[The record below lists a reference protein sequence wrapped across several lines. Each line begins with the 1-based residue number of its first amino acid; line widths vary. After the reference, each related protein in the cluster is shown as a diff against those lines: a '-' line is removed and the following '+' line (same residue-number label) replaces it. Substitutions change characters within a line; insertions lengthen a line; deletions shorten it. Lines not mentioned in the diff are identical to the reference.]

1 MTLATRSAS
10 CTQFCFKQPTSRKFQ
25 GYLTIGGQRNSQ
37 IVQRIFLSE
46 EWSINS
52 VQLTT
57 RSVLQIPLN
66 LTQISKRTDSHGR
79 GPELLSAKKTQSI
92 LRQKETGRIHSNKT
106 NSLII
111 HPKTQSQT
119 ICYLHI
125 NCTNFLKLAVIR
137 VGILSSLKSRSEL
150 VFLKWQKRRHWSL
163 PSQNWQLVQ
172 QCSKQRLNVCHTPPH
187 LHKARVQRRSAVS
200 CANPQLPLC
209 AHSLPRPA
217 LKLYLRYDYSHFA
230 KQFVGD
236 FCLLTKESHLVL
248 EMFCQS

>member
-37 IVQRIFLSE
+37 VVQRIFLSE
-46 EWSINS
+46 EWSIHS
-52 VQLTT
+52 VQLAT

-111 HPKTQSQT
+111 HSKTQSQT

-125 NCTNFLKLAVIR
+125 NCTNFLKAGSKKSWNFIQPQ
-137 VGILSSLKSRSEL
+137 IKIWTCFSQMAEKKTLKPTFSEL
-150 VFLKWQKRRHWSL
+150 TISSTMQ
-163 PSQNWQLVQ
+163 
-172 QCSKQRLNVCHTPPH
+172 
-187 LHKARVQRRSAVS
+187 
-200 CANPQLPLC
+200 
-209 AHSLPRPA
+209 
-217 LKLYLRYDYSHFA
+217 
-230 KQFVGD
+230 
-236 FCLLTKESHLVL
+236 
-248 EMFCQS
+248 